1 MSYSYII
8 LDLRYIEHESKSYFL
23 QKGIIAFNI
32 LETQYNDQYGE
43 RWGVKERRDKSIP
56 HFIIQALSLCI
67 EYQQLI
73 PL

>member
-1 MSYSYII
+1 M
-8 LDLRYIEHESKSYFL
+8 
-23 QKGIIAFNI
+23 
-32 LETQYNDQYGE
+32 LETHYSDQYEQTEGF
-43 RWGVKERRDKSIP
+43 KERRDKSIP